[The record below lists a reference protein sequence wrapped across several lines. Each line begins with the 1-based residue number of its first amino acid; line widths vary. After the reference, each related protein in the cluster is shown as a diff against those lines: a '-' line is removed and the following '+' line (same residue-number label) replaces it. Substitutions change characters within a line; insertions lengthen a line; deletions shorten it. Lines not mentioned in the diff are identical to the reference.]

1 MNSTSFVPRSL
12 IRIFICTVFLI
23 EFVYLYRVMGALL
36 GKLTIAN
43 TPVVV
48 STAARSFVKDSIYQ
62 QKVVIFSKSTCPY
75 CTMAKEVSFLLKL
88 F

>member
-1 MNSTSFVPRSL
+1 M
-12 IRIFICTVFLI
+12 
-23 EFVYLYRVMGALL
+23 MGALL
-36 GKLTIAN
+36 GKLTILN

-48 STAARSFVKDSIYQ
+48 STAARSFVKDSIHQ

-75 CTMAKEVSFLLKL
+75 CTMAKEVSILMKL

>member
-1 MNSTSFVPRSL
+1 M
-12 IRIFICTVFLI
+12 
-23 EFVYLYRVMGALL
+23 MGALL

-48 STAARSFVKDSIYQ
+48 STAARAFVKDSVYQ

-75 CTMAKEVSFLLKL
+75 CTMAKEVSFLMKL